1 MPDRLGLDA
10 LAPLLDLADTDPD
23 PEVRHAAL
31 AVAARFPL
39 DAEACAEL
47 AAYGRKVVPSSA
59 VQPLDADRVAERI
72 HTAVEVL
79 LRTHAA
85 GARLVLLSLLGQ
97 YADRLCGRKSGATRG
112 LNRGVSE
119 AMAASEA
126 PPETTDSAAPM
137 TLAAPED
144 RQVQL
149 RIVQQGQRRH
159 SFLAG
164 AAHTVRCW
172 IGPLETEAI
181 TADQPI
187 PDVAIP
193 AEGMLLQVQLY
204 WRDGLGNEHSD
215 SQPLLLPAARDARS
229 GDCDLHLTV
238 PEGESFVAADIVF
251 RYRGRIFEAVRL
263 EAVALAAGEAEPVDS
278 RVRLRVQ
285 ARRREVLDI
294 ADSPAVD
301 STLVL
306 DVPRSASLGTD
317 QGASLLLFDGHGARG
332 VDLGGSAVALRWL
345 NETLHQTQTV
355 VVRRQ
360 AQAGPPGAEELDADD
375 PDVLNLLRTLAR
387 HGANLYNQLRD
398 SGLRDP
404 GERLQLLN
412 RTRDHVPLELVYDRG
427 VPTEDARLCAGWREA
442 LQSDV
447 ATCPVCSHAP
457 LSDDQ
462 RDHVA
467 TICPLG
473 FWSLQKVIER
483 IDPDAKAA
491 AASDPGSVTGASV
504 PTAARRSL
512 RPIDSALFASSG
524 KVPEAERTRL
534 WETLTQCVPHAVQAA
549 DWPQWK
555 AAMRT
560 DPALL
565 LVLPHHDTEQGLD
578 YLEIGAEGLAHPLA
592 RLGREQLSP
601 SYINP
606 DATDPGPIV
615 LLLGC
620 QTATDTENPTGYVE
634 LTRRVQQQHASIVLG
649 TLAKVLGRHAGPVAQ
664 ELVRQ
669 LAAVRDGDT
678 DFGTVMRRVR
688 RRMLG
693 RGYLMALCLVALGD
707 AQWRLAPLP
716 LPPASATVP

>member
-1 MPDRLGLDA
+1 MSDRLGLDA
-10 LAPLLDLADTDPD
+10 LGPLLDLVDTDPD
-23 PEVRHAAL
+23 PEVRHLAL

-47 AAYGRKVVPSSA
+47 AVYGRSVVPSGA
-59 VQPLDADRVAERI
+59 AQPMDADLVADRI
-72 HTAVEVL
+72 AAEVEVVRQTAAASARRL
-79 LRTHAA
+79 LLA
-85 GARLVLLSLLGQ
+85 LLGQ
-97 YADRLCGRKSGATRG
+97 YADRLRGRKSGATRG
-112 LNRGVSE
+112 LNRGMPE
-119 AMAASEA
+119 AM
-126 PPETTDSAAPM
+126 
-137 TLAAPED
+137 AAPED
-144 RQVQL
+144 RRVQL
-149 RIVQQGQRRH
+149 RIVQRGQRRH

-172 IGPLETEAI
+172 IGPPETDEL

-187 PDVAIP
+187 PDVTIP
-193 AEGMLLQVQLY
+193 AEGLLLQAQLY

-263 EAVALAAGEAEPVDS
+263 EAVALAAGEAEPVDT
-278 RVRLRVQ
+278 RARLRVQ

-306 DVPRSASLGTD
+306 DGPRSASPGVD
-317 QGASLLLFDGHGARG
+317 PGARLLLFDRDGARG
-332 VDLGGSAVALRWL
+332 FDLGGSAVALRWL
-345 NETLHQTQTV
+345 NETLFETQTS

-360 AQAGPPGAEELDADD
+360 ARNGPAGAEELDADD
-375 PDVLNLLRTLAR
+375 PEVLHLLRTLAR

-412 RTRDHVPLELVYDRG
+412 RTGDHVPLELVYDRG
-427 VPTEDARLCAGWREA
+427 VPAEDAQLCAGWREA

-447 ATCPVCSHAP
+447 ITCPVCSRTP
-457 LSDDQ
+457 LTEAQ
-462 RDHVA
+462 RDRVA

-483 IDPDAKAA
+483 IDPD
-491 AASDPGSVTGASV
+491 SVPGAGVGMSV
-504 PTAARRSL
+504 PTTARRSL
-512 RPIDSALFASSG
+512 RPIGSALFASSD

-534 WETLTQCVPHAVQAA
+534 WETLRQCVPQAARAA
-549 DWPQWK
+549 DWAQWK
-555 AAMRT
+555 AAVQA

-565 LVLPHHDTEQGLD
+565 LVLPHHDSAQGLD
-578 YLEIGAEGLAHPLA
+578 YLEIGAAGLAPALA

-606 DATDPGPIV
+606 DAADPGPIV

-620 QTATDTENPTGYVE
+620 QTGADTDQATGYVA
-634 LTRRVQQQHASIVLG
+634 LTRRVQQQRASIVLG
-649 TLAKVLGRHAGPVAQ
+649 TLAKVLGRHAAPVAQ

-678 DFGTVMRRVR
+678 DFGTLMRRLR

-707 AQWRLAPLP
+707 AQWRLSPLP
-716 LPPASATVP
+716 VPAAAPD

>member
-1 MPDRLGLDA
+1 
-10 LAPLLDLADTDPD
+10 
-23 PEVRHAAL
+23 
-31 AVAARFPL
+31 
-39 DAEACAEL
+39 
-47 AAYGRKVVPSSA
+47 
-59 VQPLDADRVAERI
+59 
-72 HTAVEVL
+72 
-79 LRTHAA
+79 
-85 GARLVLLSLLGQ
+85 
-97 YADRLCGRKSGATRG
+97 
-112 LNRGVSE
+112 
-119 AMAASEA
+119 
-126 PPETTDSAAPM
+126 M

-462 RDHVA
+462 RDRVA

-534 WETLTQCVPHAVQAA
+534 WETLMQCVPHAVQAA